1 MLNIYIKGILLGIA
15 NIIPGVSGGTLALI
29 LKIYYKIINSISE
42 ILKLTEIKKNLMFLT
57 ILATGMLT
65 SILLTAK
72 IFKTYAF
79 DNGIIEA
86 LLIVFFIGLAFGNIL
101 TLKTEISIKEIN
113 SNTKISIK
121 EINSNTKIL
130 NNLLFFIGMSI
141 IVLFLI
147 LKESNIQLQSTIPKD
162 KNSIKYYLLLISSGT
177 ISGASMIL
185 PGISGSAM
193 LLLLGFYKEIILIVS
208 EFNIIFITIFAA
220 AATMGIITSILIIKK
235 IIDKHLNNFIYL
247 SKGLIFGS
255 ILQMI
260 LIVLKLNFKIGFTS
274 FTSLGTSFMLG
285 IFINKKLAEKYK

>member
-1 MLNIYIKGILLGIA
+1 ML
-15 NIIPGVSGGTLALI
+15 
-29 LKIYYKIINSISE
+29 
-42 ILKLTEIKKNLMFLT
+42 
-57 ILATGMLT
+57 
-65 SILLTAK
+65 
-72 IFKTYAF
+72 F

-101 TLKTEISIKEIN
+101 TLKTE
-113 SNTKISIK
+113 ISIK

-208 EFNIIFITIFAA
+208 EFNIILITIFAA

-274 FTSLGTSFMLG
+274 FTSLGTSFILG

>member
-65 SILLTAK
+65 SILLAAK
-72 IFKTYAF
+72 IFKAYAF

-86 LLIVFFIGLAFGNIL
+86 LLIAFFIGLTFGSML
-101 TLKTEISIKEIN
+101 TLKPEISKETN
-113 SNTKISIK
+113 SNK
-121 EINSNTKIL
+121 KIL
-130 NNLLFFIGMSI
+130 KHLLFLIGMAI

-147 LKESNIQLQSTIPKD
+147 IKESNIQLQSTIPKD
-162 KNSIKYYLLLISSGT
+162 KNSIKYYLLLISSGA

-185 PGISGSAM
+185 PGISGSAV
-193 LLLLGFYKEIILIVS
+193 LLLFGFYKEIILIIS
-208 EFNIIFITIFAA
+208 EFNITLIAMFTTAVTI
-220 AATMGIITSILIIKK
+220 GIVTSILIIKK
-235 IIDKHLNNFIYL
+235 IIDNQLNNFIYL
-247 SKGLIFGS
+247 SRGLIFGS

-260 LIVLKLNFKIGFTS
+260 LILLKLNYKISFTS
-274 FTSLGTSFMLG
+274 FTSLGTSFILG
-285 IFINKKLAEKYK
+285 MFINKKMADKCK

>member
-1 MLNIYIKGILLGIA
+1 MLGIA

-42 ILKLTEIKKNLMFLT
+42 ILKLKEIKKNLMFLT

-72 IFKTYAF
+72 IFKAYAF
-79 DNGIIEA
+79 DNGIMEA
-86 LLIVFFIGLAFGNIL
+86 LLITFFIGLTFGNII
-101 TLKTEISIKEIN
+101 TLKTEISI
-113 SNTKISIK
+113 

-141 IVLFLI
+141 IVLLLI
-147 LKESNIQLQSTIPKD
+147 IKESNIQLQSTIPKD
-162 KNSIKYYLLLISSGT
+162 KSSIKYYLLLISSGT

-193 LLLLGFYKEIILIVS
+193 LLLLGFYKEIILIIS
-208 EFNIIFITIFAA
+208 EFNITLITIFAT
-220 AATMGIITSILIIKK
+220 AATIGIITSILIIKK
-235 IIDKHLNNFIYL
+235 IIDNNLNKFIYL

-255 ILQMI
+255 VLQMI
-260 LIVLKLNFKIGFTS
+260 LIVLKLNFKIDFAS
-274 FTSLGTSFMLG
+274 FTSLGALFTLG
-285 IFINKKLAEKYK
+285 IFINKKLAEKYQ

>member
-29 LKIYYKIINSISE
+29 LKIYYKIIGSISE
-42 ILKLTEIKKNLMFLT
+42 ILKLTEIKKNLMFLI

-86 LLIVFFIGLAFGNIL
+86 LLIVFFIGLTFGNML
-101 TLKTEISIKEIN
+101 TLKADISIKEIN
-113 SNTKISIK
+113 N
-121 EINSNTKIL
+121 NTKIL
-130 NNLLFFIGMSI
+130 NNLLFFIGMT
-141 IVLFLI
+141 IVLLFLI
-147 LKESNIQLQSTIPKD
+147 LKESNIQLQSTMPKD
-162 KNSIKYYLLLISSGT
+162 KNSPKYYLLLIFSGT

-208 EFNIIFITIFAA
+208 EFNIILITIFAA
-220 AATMGIITSILIIKK
+220 AATIGIITSILIIKK
-235 IIDKHLNNFIYL
+235 IIDNHLNNFIYL

-260 LIVLKLNFKIGFTS
+260 LIVLKLNFKISSTS
-274 FTSLGTSFMLG
+274 FTSLGISFILG
-285 IFINKKLAEKYK
+285 IFTNKKISEKCK

>member
-57 ILATGMLT
+57 ILTTGMLT

-113 SNTKISIK
+113 SNTKI
-121 EINSNTKIL
+121 L

-141 IVLFLI
+141 IVLLLI

-208 EFNIIFITIFAA
+208 EFNIILITIFAA

-274 FTSLGTSFMLG
+274 FTSLGTSFILG
-285 IFINKKLAEKYK
+285 IFINKKLAEKHK

>member
-42 ILKLTEIKKNLMFLT
+42 ILKFAEIKKNLMFLT

-72 IFKTYAF
+72 IFKAYVF

-86 LLIVFFIGLAFGNIL
+86 LLVVFFIGLTFGSML
-101 TLKTEISIKEIN
+101 TLKPEISKETN
-113 SNTKISIK
+113 SNK
-121 EINSNTKIL
+121 KIL
-130 NNLLFFIGMSI
+130 KYLLFLIGMAI

-147 LKESNIQLQSTIPKD
+147 IKESNIQLQSTIPKD
-162 KNSIKYYLLLISSGT
+162 KNSIKYYLLLISSGA

-185 PGISGSAM
+185 PGISGSAV
-193 LLLLGFYKEIILIVS
+193 LLLFGFYKEIILIIS
-208 EFNIIFITIFAA
+208 EFNITLIAIFTTAVTI
-220 AATMGIITSILIIKK
+220 GIVTSILIIKK
-235 IIDKHLNNFIYL
+235 IIDNQLNNFIYL
-247 SKGLIFGS
+247 SRGLIFGS

-260 LIVLKLNFKIGFTS
+260 LIVLKLNHKISFTS
-274 FTSLGTSFMLG
+274 FTSLGTSFILG
-285 IFINKKLAEKYK
+285 MFINKKMTDKCK

>member
-1 MLNIYIKGILLGIA
+1 MLNIYIKGFLLGIA

-72 IFKTYAF
+72 IFKAYAF

-86 LLIVFFIGLAFGNIL
+86 LLITFFIGLAFGNII
-101 TLKTEISIKEIN
+101 TLKTEISI
-113 SNTKISIK
+113 

-141 IVLFLI
+141 IVLLLI
-147 LKESNIQLQSTIPKD
+147 IKESNIQLQSTIPKD

-193 LLLLGFYKEIILIVS
+193 LLLLGFYKEIILIIS
-208 EFNIIFITIFAA
+208 EFNITLITIFAT
-220 AATMGIITSILIIKK
+220 AATIGIITSILIIKK
-235 IIDKHLNNFIYL
+235 IIDNNLNNFIYL

-260 LIVLKLNFKIGFTS
+260 LIVFKLNFKIS
-274 FTSLGTSFMLG
+274 FVSSTSLGALFILG
-285 IFINKKLAEKYK
+285 IFINKKLAEKYQ

>member
-29 LKIYYKIINSISE
+29 LKIYYKIIDSISE

-72 IFKTYAF
+72 IFKYAF

-86 LLIVFFIGLAFGNIL
+86 LLITFFIGLAFGNML
-101 TLKTEISIKEIN
+101 TLKTE
-113 SNTKISIK
+113 ISIK

-141 IVLFLI
+141 IVLLLI
-147 LKESNIQLQSTIPKD
+147 IKESNIQLQSTIPKD

-193 LLLLGFYKEIILIVS
+193 LLLLGFYKEIILIIS
-208 EFNIIFITIFAA
+208 EFNITLITIFAT
-220 AATMGIITSILIIKK
+220 AATIGIITSILIIKK
-235 IIDKHLNNFIYL
+235 IIDNNLNNFIYL

-274 FTSLGTSFMLG
+274 FVSLGILFTLG
-285 IFINKKLAEKYK
+285 IFINKKLAEKSQ

>member
-42 ILKLTEIKKNLMFLT
+42 ILKLTEIKKNLIFLT

-101 TLKTEISIKEIN
+101 TLKTE
-113 SNTKISIK
+113 ISIK

>member
-113 SNTKISIK
+113 SNTKI
-121 EINSNTKIL
+121 L

-147 LKESNIQLQSTIPKD
+147 LKESNIQLKSTIPKD

-208 EFNIIFITIFAA
+208 EFNIILITIFAA

-274 FTSLGTSFMLG
+274 FTSLGTSFILG

>member
-72 IFKTYAF
+72 IFKAYAF

-86 LLIVFFIGLAFGNIL
+86 LLIAFFIGLTFGSML
-101 TLKTEISIKEIN
+101 TLKPEISKETN
-113 SNTKISIK
+113 SNK
-121 EINSNTKIL
+121 KIL
-130 NNLLFFIGMSI
+130 KHLLFLIGMAI

-147 LKESNIQLQSTIPKD
+147 IKESNIQLQSTIPKD
-162 KNSIKYYLLLISSGT
+162 KNSIKYYLLLISSGA

-185 PGISGSAM
+185 PGISGSAV
-193 LLLLGFYKEIILIVS
+193 LLLFGFYKEIILIIS
-208 EFNIIFITIFAA
+208 EFNITLIAMFTTAVTI
-220 AATMGIITSILIIKK
+220 GIVTSILIIKK
-235 IIDKHLNNFIYL
+235 IIDNQLNNFIYL
-247 SKGLIFGS
+247 SRGLIFGS

-260 LIVLKLNFKIGFTS
+260 LIVLKLNYKISFTS
-274 FTSLGTSFMLG
+274 FTSLGTSFILG
-285 IFINKKLAEKYK
+285 MFINKKMTDKCK

>member
-42 ILKLTEIKKNLMFLT
+42 ILKLAEIKKNLMFLT

-72 IFKTYAF
+72 IFKAYAF

-86 LLIVFFIGLAFGNIL
+86 LLIVFFIGLTFGSML
-101 TLKTEISIKEIN
+101 TLKPEILKETN
-113 SNTKISIK
+113 SNK
-121 EINSNTKIL
+121 KIL
-130 NNLLFFIGMSI
+130 KYLLFLIGMAI

-147 LKESNIQLQSTIPKD
+147 IKESNIQLQSTIPKD
-162 KNSIKYYLLLISSGT
+162 KNSIKYYLLLISSGA

-185 PGISGSAM
+185 PGISGSAV
-193 LLLLGFYKEIILIVS
+193 LLLFGFYKEIILIIS
-208 EFNIIFITIFAA
+208 EFNITLIAIFTTAVTI
-220 AATMGIITSILIIKK
+220 GIVTSILIIKK
-235 IIDKHLNNFIYL
+235 IIDNQLNNFIYL
-247 SKGLIFGS
+247 SRGLIFGS

-260 LIVLKLNFKIGFTS
+260 LIVLKLNHKISFTS
-274 FTSLGTSFMLG
+274 FTSLGTSFILG
-285 IFINKKLAEKYK
+285 MFINKKMTDKCK

>member
-15 NIIPGVSGGTLALI
+15 NIIPGVSGATLALM
-29 LKIYYKIINSISE
+29 LKIYYKIVNSISE
-42 ILKLTEIKKNLMFLT
+42 ILKFAEIKKNLMFLT

-65 SILLTAK
+65 SILLAAK
-72 IFKTYAF
+72 IFKAYVF

-86 LLIVFFIGLAFGNIL
+86 LLMAFFIGLTFGNML
-101 TLKTEISIKEIN
+101 TLKP
-113 SNTKISIK
+113 KISIK

-130 NNLLFFIGMSI
+130 KHLLFFIGMVI

-147 LKESNIQLQSTIPKD
+147 IKKSNIQLQSTILQD

-193 LLLLGFYKEIILIVS
+193 LLLLGFYKEIILIIS
-208 EFNIIFITIFAA
+208 EFNIALITIFAISL
-220 AATMGIITSILIIKK
+220 TIGIITSILIIKK
-235 IIDKHLNNFIYL
+235 IIDNHLNNFIYL

-260 LIVLKLNFKIGFTS
+260 LIVLKLNFKSDFTS
-274 FTSLGTSFMLG
+274 FTSLGIALILGMLT
-285 IFINKKLAEKYK
+285 NKKIAEKCK

>member
-42 ILKLTEIKKNLMFLT
+42 ILKLAEIKKNLMFLT

-72 IFKTYAF
+72 IFKAYAF

-86 LLIVFFIGLAFGNIL
+86 LLIVFFIGLTFGSML
-101 TLKTEISIKEIN
+101 TLKPEISKETN
-113 SNTKISIK
+113 SNK
-121 EINSNTKIL
+121 KIL
-130 NNLLFFIGMSI
+130 NYLLFLIGMAI

-147 LKESNIQLQSTIPKD
+147 IKESNIQLQSTIPKD
-162 KNSIKYYLLLISSGT
+162 KNSIKYYLLLISSGA

-185 PGISGSAM
+185 PGISGSAV
-193 LLLLGFYKEIILIVS
+193 LLLFGFYKEIILIIS
-208 EFNIIFITIFAA
+208 EFNITLIAIFTTAVTI
-220 AATMGIITSILIIKK
+220 GIVTSILIIKK
-235 IIDKHLNNFIYL
+235 IIDNQLNNFIYL
-247 SKGLIFGS
+247 SRGLIFGS

-260 LIVLKLNFKIGFTS
+260 LIVLKLNHKISFTS
-274 FTSLGTSFMLG
+274 FTSLGTSFILG
-285 IFINKKLAEKYK
+285 MFINKKMADKCK

>member
-65 SILLTAK
+65 SILLAAK
-72 IFKTYAF
+72 IFKAYAF

-86 LLIVFFIGLAFGNIL
+86 LLIAFFIGLTFGSML
-101 TLKTEISIKEIN
+101 TLKPEISKETN
-113 SNTKISIK
+113 SNK
-121 EINSNTKIL
+121 KIL
-130 NNLLFFIGMSI
+130 KHLLFLIGMAI

-147 LKESNIQLQSTIPKD
+147 IKESNIQLQNTIPKD
-162 KNSIKYYLLLISSGT
+162 KNSIKYYLLLISSGA

-185 PGISGSAM
+185 PGISGSAV
-193 LLLLGFYKEIILIVS
+193 LLLFGFYKEIILIIS
-208 EFNIIFITIFAA
+208 EFNITLIAMFTTAVTI
-220 AATMGIITSILIIKK
+220 GIVTSILIIKK
-235 IIDKHLNNFIYL
+235 IIDNQLNNFIYL
-247 SKGLIFGS
+247 SRGLIFGS

-260 LIVLKLNFKIGFTS
+260 LIVLKLNYKISFTS
-274 FTSLGTSFMLG
+274 FTSLGTSFILG
-285 IFINKKLAEKYK
+285 MFINKK

>member
-1 MLNIYIKGILLGIA
+1 MFF
-15 NIIPGVSGGTLALI
+15 
-29 LKIYYKIINSISE
+29 
-42 ILKLTEIKKNLMFLT
+42 KLF
-57 ILATGMLT
+57 LATGMLT

-101 TLKTEISIKEIN
+101 TLKTE
-113 SNTKISIK
+113 ISIK

-208 EFNIIFITIFAA
+208 EFNIILITIFAA

-274 FTSLGTSFMLG
+274 FTSLGTSFILG

>member
-1 MLNIYIKGILLGIA
+1 MLNIYIKGFLLGIA

-72 IFKTYAF
+72 IFKAYAF

-86 LLIVFFIGLAFGNIL
+86 LLITFFIGLAFGNIL
-101 TLKTEISIKEIN
+101 TLKTEISI
-113 SNTKISIK
+113 

-141 IVLFLI
+141 IVLLLI
-147 LKESNIQLQSTIPKD
+147 IKESNIQLQSTIPKD

-193 LLLLGFYKEIILIVS
+193 LLLLGFYKEIILIIS
-208 EFNIIFITIFAA
+208 EFKITLITIFAT
-220 AATMGIITSILIIKK
+220 AATIGIITSILIIKK
-235 IIDKHLNNFIYL
+235 IIDNNLNNFIYL

-260 LIVLKLNFKIGFTS
+260 LIVLKLNFKISFAS
-274 FTSLGTSFMLG
+274 FTSLGALFILG
-285 IFINKKLAEKYK
+285 IFINKKLAEKYQ

>member
-86 LLIVFFIGLAFGNIL
+86 LLIVFFIGLTFGNML
-101 TLKTEISIKEIN
+101 TIKTEIP
-113 SNTKISIK
+113 IK

-130 NNLLFFIGMSI
+130 KHLLFFIGMAI

-147 LKESNIQLQSTIPKD
+147 IKESNIQLQSTIPKD

-185 PGISGSAM
+185 PGISGSGM
-193 LLLLGFYKEIILIVS
+193 LLLLGFYKEIILIIS
-208 EFNIIFITIFAA
+208 KFNIVLITIFTIAV
-220 AATMGIITSILIIKK
+220 TIGIITSILIIKK
-235 IIDKHLNNFIYL
+235 IIDNHLNNFIYL

-260 LIVLKLNFKIGFTS
+260 LIILKLNFKISFTS
-274 FTSLGTSFMLG
+274 FTSLTTLFILG
-285 IFINKKLAEKYK
+285 LLINKKIVEKCK

>member
-65 SILLTAK
+65 SILLAAK
-72 IFKTYAF
+72 IFKAYAF

-86 LLIVFFIGLAFGNIL
+86 LLIAFFIGLTFGSML
-101 TLKTEISIKEIN
+101 TLKPEISKETN
-113 SNTKISIK
+113 SDK
-121 EINSNTKIL
+121 KIL
-130 NNLLFFIGMSI
+130 KHLLFLIGMAI

-147 LKESNIQLQSTIPKD
+147 IKESNIQLQSTIPKD
-162 KNSIKYYLLLISSGT
+162 KNSIKYYLLLISSGA

-185 PGISGSAM
+185 PGISGSAV
-193 LLLLGFYKEIILIVS
+193 LLLFGFYKEIILIIS
-208 EFNIIFITIFAA
+208 EFNITLIVMFTTAVTI
-220 AATMGIITSILIIKK
+220 GIVTSILIIKK
-235 IIDKHLNNFIYL
+235 IIDNQLNNFIYL
-247 SKGLIFGS
+247 SRGLIFGS

-260 LIVLKLNFKIGFTS
+260 LIILKLNYKISFTS
-274 FTSLGTSFMLG
+274 FTSLGTSFILG
-285 IFINKKLAEKYK
+285 MFINKKMTDKCK

>member
-72 IFKTYAF
+72 IFKAYAF

-86 LLIVFFIGLAFGNIL
+86 LLITFFIGLAFGNII
-101 TLKTEISIKEIN
+101 TLKTEISI
-113 SNTKISIK
+113 

-141 IVLFLI
+141 IVLLLI
-147 LKESNIQLQSTIPKD
+147 IKESNIQLQSTIPKD

-193 LLLLGFYKEIILIVS
+193 LLLLGFYKEIILIIS
-208 EFNIIFITIFAA
+208 EFNIILITIFAT
-220 AATMGIITSILIIKK
+220 AATIGIITSILIIKK
-235 IIDKHLNNFIYL
+235 IIDNNLNNFIYL

-260 LIVLKLNFKIGFTS
+260 LIVLKLNFKIGFAS
-274 FTSLGTSFMLG
+274 FTSLGTLFILG
-285 IFINKKLAEKYK
+285 IFINKKLAEKYQ

>member
-1 MLNIYIKGILLGIA
+1 MLNIYIKGFLLGIA

-72 IFKTYAF
+72 IFKAYAF
-79 DNGIIEA
+79 DNGITEA
-86 LLIVFFIGLAFGNIL
+86 LLITFFIGLAFGNIL
-101 TLKTEISIKEIN
+101 TLKTEISIEIN
-113 SNTKISIK
+113 SNP
-121 EINSNTKIL
+121 KIL

-141 IVLFLI
+141 IVLLLI
-147 LKESNIQLQSTIPKD
+147 IKESNIQLQSTIPKD

-193 LLLLGFYKEIILIVS
+193 LLLLGFYKEIILIIS
-208 EFNIIFITIFAA
+208 KFNITLITIFAT
-220 AATMGIITSILIIKK
+220 AATIGIITSILIIKK
-235 IIDKHLNNFIYL
+235 IIDNNLNNFIYL

-260 LIVLKLNFKIGFTS
+260 LIVLKLNFKISFAS
-274 FTSLGTSFMLG
+274 FTSLGALFILG
-285 IFINKKLAEKYK
+285 IFINKKLAEKYQ

>member
-86 LLIVFFIGLAFGNIL
+86 LLIVFFIGLTFGNML
-101 TLKTEISIKEIN
+101 TLKTEIP
-113 SNTKISIK
+113 IK

-130 NNLLFFIGMSI
+130 KHLLFFIGMAI

-147 LKESNIQLQSTIPKD
+147 IKESNIQLQSTIPKD

-185 PGISGSAM
+185 PGISGSGM
-193 LLLLGFYKEIILIVS
+193 LLLLGFYKEIILIIS
-208 EFNIIFITIFAA
+208 KFNIVLITIFTIAV
-220 AATMGIITSILIIKK
+220 TIGIITSILIIKK
-235 IIDKHLNNFIYL
+235 IIDNHLNNFIYL

-260 LIVLKLNFKIGFTS
+260 LIILKLNFKISFTS
-274 FTSLGTSFMLG
+274 FISLTTLFILG
-285 IFINKKLAEKYK
+285 LLINKK

>member
-65 SILLTAK
+65 SILLAAK
-72 IFKTYAF
+72 IFKAYAF

-86 LLIVFFIGLAFGNIL
+86 LLIAFFIGLTFGSML
-101 TLKTEISIKEIN
+101 TLKPEISKETN
-113 SNTKISIK
+113 SNK
-121 EINSNTKIL
+121 KIL
-130 NNLLFFIGMSI
+130 KHLLFLIGMAI

-147 LKESNIQLQSTIPKD
+147 IKESNIQLQNTIPKD
-162 KNSIKYYLLLISSGT
+162 KNSIKYYLLLISSGA

-185 PGISGSAM
+185 PGISGSAV
-193 LLLLGFYKEIILIVS
+193 LLLFGFYKEIILIIS
-208 EFNIIFITIFAA
+208 EFNITLIAMFTTAVTI
-220 AATMGIITSILIIKK
+220 GIVTSILIIKK
-235 IIDKHLNNFIYL
+235 IIDNQLNNFIYL
-247 SKGLIFGS
+247 SRGLIFGS

-260 LIVLKLNFKIGFTS
+260 LIVLKLNYKISFTS
-274 FTSLGTSFMLG
+274 FTFLGTSFILG
-285 IFINKKLAEKYK
+285 MFINKKMTDKCK

>member
-86 LLIVFFIGLAFGNIL
+86 LLIVFFIGLTFGNML
-101 TLKTEISIKEIN
+101 TIKTEIP
-113 SNTKISIK
+113 IK

-130 NNLLFFIGMSI
+130 KHLLFFIGMAI

-147 LKESNIQLQSTIPKD
+147 IKESNIQLQSTIPKD

-185 PGISGSAM
+185 PGISGSGM
-193 LLLLGFYKEIILIVS
+193 LLLLGFYKEIILIIS
-208 EFNIIFITIFAA
+208 KFNIVLIAIFTIAV
-220 AATMGIITSILIIKK
+220 TIGIITSILIIKK
-235 IIDKHLNNFIYL
+235 IIDNHLNNFIYL

-260 LIVLKLNFKIGFTS
+260 LIILKLNFKISFTS
-274 FTSLGTSFMLG
+274 FTSLTTLFILG
-285 IFINKKLAEKYK
+285 LLINKKIVEKCK